1 MWTRGRLILVS
12 SQRLVDGSLVQ
23 ITEGRM
29 PADHW
34 IVHGCHQEPCRS
46 LATSNGGV
54 QHSQPYMRQWTA
66 SWRCYRARFAQCR
79 KCRRLLR
86 YPTISWTAAEH
97 SRKCRRLLRYPTIN
111 WTATE
116 HSAQLCYSYYDSE
129 RWQLL
134 QSIARHCYRAWLYRL
149 TMSTYCLVALKNAC
163 AQHT

>member
-12 SQRLVDGSLVQ
+12 CQRLVDGSLVR

-29 PADHW
+29 PSDHW

-46 LATSNGGV
+46 LATSNGGI
-54 QHSQPYMRQWTA
+54 QHLQPYMRQWTA
-66 SWRCYRARFAQCR
+66 SWRCYRARFAQCYYDSMAMMR
-79 KCRRLLR
+79 
-86 YPTISWTAAEH
+86 EH

-149 TMSTYCLVALKNAC
+149 TLTTYCASAALKNAC